1 MGEIFG
7 IGIEELIFIGIL
19 LALLFGPESIPKF
32 ARSAGKAL
40 NRLFRSPLYREGQQ
54 IRKQIQDLPSALARL
69 AQLEEMQKNLN
80 SEISDLKAQID
91 PGLDKV
97 SESIASVTRR
107 QMQAAADDVKTI
119 AQPAPTPSGSAAEN
133 APKADSS
140 SAPASNAT
148 APPSDPV
155 ASPTPPRQRADE
167 PGTADDAS

>member
-54 IRKQIQDLPSALARL
+54 IRRQIQDLPSALARL
-69 AQLEEMQKNLN
+69 AQLEEMQKSLN

-107 QMQAAADDVKTI
+107 QMQTAADDVKEK
-119 AQPAPTPSGSAAEN
+119 AQPAPAANEPQTDSASVPHPDA
-133 APKADSS
+133 
-140 SAPASNAT
+140 SAP
-148 APPSDPV
+148 PV
-155 ASPTPPRQRADE
+155 QRADE
-167 PGTADDAS
+167 PGTADDAH